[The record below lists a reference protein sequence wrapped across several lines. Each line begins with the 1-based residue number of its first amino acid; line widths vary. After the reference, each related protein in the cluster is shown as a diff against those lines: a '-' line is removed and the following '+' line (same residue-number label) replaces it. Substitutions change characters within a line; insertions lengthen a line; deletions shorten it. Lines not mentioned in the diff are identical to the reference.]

1 MNHLKSVQEASAPVS
16 EQSPGLAE
24 VSPRDKK
31 WDAHRGATQLVG
43 DIYGKG
49 DYHRLAARMAKC
61 STLLAFNQSINPDT
75 GEVGIKLKNA
85 MFCHVRHCEVCQWRK
100 SMRNI
105 ARFFERIPQV
115 MAAHPKGQWVFLTLT
130 VQNPVMTD
138 LRATLVAMNAAWKRL
153 IQRKDWPA
161 LGFIRTT
168 EVTRDKN
175 GNPHPHFHCL
185 LLVRP
190 SYFSTGY
197 ISQLN
202 WAINW
207 QGVLRVDY
215 LPVIDVRKVKA
226 KKGQTDISAAVVET
240 LKYAVKLE
248 DMKDPAFLFG
258 ITEQL
263 HKMRFLATGGVLK
276 DFLSNDVSSEEM
288 VNTTE
293 LAETVETVLEDEP
306 TLLFGWKPK
315 VRRYQKVDQKLSTS
329 S

>member
-1 MNHLKSVQEASAPVS
+1 MNHVKSVQENRAPEF
-16 EQSPGLAE
+16 EQPIGLTE

-31 WDAHRGATQLVG
+31 WDAHRSATQLVG

-130 VQNPVMTD
+130 VQNPVMAD

-185 LLVRP
+185 LLVKP
-190 SYFSTGY
+190 SYFSHGY

-202 WAINW
+202 WAMNW
-207 QGVLRVDY
+207 QTVLRVDY

-226 KKGQTDISAAVVET
+226 QKGQMDISAAVVET